1 VETDVS
7 APEWLVLVY
16 RVPSEPAS
24 KRVAVWRDL
33 KKLGA
38 LYLQQCVCILPRL
51 GGVPDALAQIARKIE
66 GLGGESLL
74 LEAPRLSGEDERKV
88 IAEFR
93 ELRDKEYAEIV
104 EECET
109 KFVKEIEFERFRA
122 NFTFE
127 EAEEIQQDLEKIRRW
142 YDTVK
147 ARDWFDA
154 AGSAAVATWLERCAE
169 LYAGFEEEVYRH
181 VGGEAA
187 VEPGELNSGAR
198 RSADCAARRA
208 ETSSRNGTR
217 AGESDRATGDRVVAN
232 LPQSLGTVRHHSGRV
247 SS

>member
-1 VETDVS
+1 
-7 APEWLVLVY
+7 LVLVY

-38 LYLQQCVCILPRL
+38 LYLQQCVCILPGI
-51 GGVPDALAQIARKIE
+51 GGLREALTQLSRKIE
-66 GLGGESLL
+66 GLGGEALL
-74 LEAPRLSGEDERKV
+74 LEVPRLGAEDERRV
-88 IAEFR
+88 VAAFR

-109 KFVKEIEFERFRA
+109 KFVKEIEFEQFRE
-122 NFTFE
+122 NYTFE

-154 AGSAAVATWLERCAE
+154 PGSAAVAAWLDRCAE
-169 LYAGFEEEVYRH
+169 LYGQFEEEVCRR
-181 VGGEAA
+181 VGEA
-187 VEPGELNSGAR
+187 
-198 RSADCAARRA
+198 SADV
-208 ETSSRNGTR
+208 NGPTPVQQLLTER
-217 AGESDRATGDRVVAN
+217 GS
-232 LPQSLGTVRHHSGRV
+232 P
-247 SS
+247 